1 MNPAN
6 LPFDSETMLQGLRA
20 WVECESPTWDAR
32 AVDRMLDLAAREMA
46 IMGATI
52 ERIAGRQGFAGC
64 VRARFPHPKQGEPGI
79 LIAGHLDTVHP
90 VGTLEKLA
98 WRREGNKCYGPGI
111 FDMKGGNYL
120 TLEAIRQLARAA
132 FTTPL
137 PITVLFTPDEE
148 VGTPS
153 TRDIIEAEAARNKYV
168 LVPEPGR
175 PNNGV
180 VTGRYAIARFNLEA
194 IGKPSHAGATLS
206 SGRSAIREMARQ
218 IITIDGMTTEDCTF
232 SVGIVH
238 GGQWVNCVATTC
250 TGEALSM
257 AKRQAD
263 LDRGVER
270 MLALSGSS
278 NDVTFKVTRGVTR
291 PVWEPDAGTMA
302 LYEHARGDS
311 EEHGRRAPAWQRRWR
326 LRRQFYGRHGH
337 PHPGWLGCSWRRR
350 SYAQRTYRGR
360 QPRRA
365 WPFDG
370 GLAGDADVSGCA
382 AGRWL
387 VAADSTTPSA
397 SLRAQATSN
406 PCRCITQHGLL
417 LLRSQ

>member
-1 MNPAN
+1 MNPTN
-6 LPFDSETMLQGLRA
+6 LPFDSETMLAGLRT
-20 WVECESPTWDAR
+20 WVECESPTWDAA

-46 IMGATI
+46 IMGASI

-64 VRARFPHPKQGEPGI
+64 VRAKFPHPRRDEPGI

-90 VGTLEKLA
+90 LGTIETLK
-98 WRREGNKCYGPGI
+98 WRRDGNKCYGPGI

-120 TLEAIRQLARAA
+120 ALEAIRQLARASI
-132 FTTPL
+132 TTTL

-153 TRDIIEAEAARNKYV
+153 TRDLVEAEAKRNKYV

-175 PNNGV
+175 VNNSV

-194 IGKPSHAGATLS
+194 IGRPSHAGATLS

-218 IITIDGMTTEDCTF
+218 ILIIDGMTSDDCTF

-238 GGQWVNCVATTC
+238 GGRWVNCVATTC

-263 LDRGVER
+263 LDRGIER
-270 MLALSGSS
+270 MMALSGTS

-302 LYEHARGDS
+302 LYEKARGVAASMGLELPHVSAGGGSDANFTGALGIPTLDGLGVRGADAHTLNEHIEVDS
-311 EEHGRRAPAWQRRWR
+311 LAE
-326 LRRQFYGRHGH
+326 
-337 PHPGWLGCSWRRR
+337 
-350 SYAQRTYRGR
+350 RGR
-360 QPRRA
+360 LMA
-365 WPFDG
+365 
-370 GLAGDADVSGCA
+370 
-382 AGRWL
+382 
-387 VAADSTTPSA
+387 
-397 SLRAQATSN
+397 
-406 PCRCITQHGLL
+406 GLL
-417 LLRSQ
+417 ATLT

>member
-1 MNPAN
+1 MTGGGIRAGYARMFHFTNYSPNILVFVDASAPLQHPSEAQENPMNPAN
-6 LPFDSETMLQGLRA
+6 LPFDSEAMLLGLRG
-20 WVECESPTWDAR
+20 WVECESPTWDAG
-32 AVDRMLDLAAREMA
+32 AAERMLDIAAREMA
-46 IMGATI
+46 IMGASI
-52 ERIAGRQGFAGC
+52 ERIAGRQGFGGC

-98 WRREGNKCYGPGI
+98 WRREGNKCFGPGI

-120 TLEAIRQLARAA
+120 TLEAIRQLARAS

-194 IGKPSHAGATLS
+194 TGKPSHAGATLS

-218 IITIDGMTTEDCTF
+218 IIVIDGMTTEDCTF

-250 TGEALSM
+250 SGEALSM
-257 AKRQAD
+257 AKRQDD
-263 LDRGVER
+263 LDRGADAHTLNEHIEVDS
-270 MLALSGSS
+270 LA
-278 NDVTFKVTRGVTR
+278 
-291 PVWEPDAGTMA
+291 E
-302 LYEHARGDS
+302 
-311 EEHGRRAPAWQRRWR
+311 
-326 LRRQFYGRHGH
+326 
-337 PHPGWLGCSWRRR
+337 
-350 SYAQRTYRGR
+350 RGR
-360 QPRRA
+360 LMA
-365 WPFDG
+365 
-370 GLAGDADVSGCA
+370 
-382 AGRWL
+382 
-387 VAADSTTPSA
+387 
-397 SLRAQATSN
+397 
-406 PCRCITQHGLL
+406 GLL
-417 LLRSQ
+417 ATLE